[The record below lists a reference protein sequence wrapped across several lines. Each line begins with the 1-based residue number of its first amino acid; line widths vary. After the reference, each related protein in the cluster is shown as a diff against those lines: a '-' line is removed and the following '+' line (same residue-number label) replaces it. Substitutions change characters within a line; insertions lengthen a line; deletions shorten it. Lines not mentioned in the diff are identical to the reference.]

1 MNSRRAETFSSL
13 LILILVVIMIIAIGR
28 WYMITREIETIHAED
43 ARRIIG
49 TDKALSNAVNDLEST
64 LIERVA
70 YQFVIESD
78 PLDLTKVVLSE
89 EFIAKLG
96 ATKVDPDE
104 AVMRLATTIVGA
116 DGIAAI
122 VIRYLG
128 SSHVL
133 RVGDVLDGW
142 KVVEIGVGEA
152 VLTRWGERTVLEG
165 RPARER
171 LKSSG
176 QMLSVDPRDIDA
188 IANGNY

>member
-13 LILILVVIMIIAIGR
+13 LILILVVIMIIAVGR
-28 WYMITREIETIHAED
+28 WYMVTREIETIHAED

-49 TDKALSNAVNDLEST
+49 TDKALSSAVNDLEST
-64 LIERVA
+64 LTERVA

-78 PLDLTKVVLSE
+78 PMDLTKVVLSE

-104 AVMRLATTIVGA
+104 AIMRLATTIVGA
-116 DGIAAI
+116 DGIATI

-133 RVGDVLDGW
+133 RMGDILDGW
-142 KVVEIGVGEA
+142 KVVEIGQGEA
-152 VLTRWGERTVLEG
+152 VLSRWGERKVLAG

-171 LKSSG
+171 LSSSAN
-176 QMLSVDPRDIDA
+176 MLSVNPKNVDA
-188 IANGNY
+188 VANGNY